1 MTFSQFLKELEDI
14 EDDFEKDE
22 NEIDFT
28 MLKMLQ
34 SVLKQKE
41 QKDKE
46 LQLLEQ
52 EVDEMVNS
60 IVDRPA
66 DYFETKERLIE
77 KMIEKSRA
85 RNAIPKDPKDR
96 EAISNEAT
104 LNTITKLFD
113 KMISQT
119 TSQEVKFQLDDV
131 KKSLKNINVRAQRT
145 AIKKEIK
152 NARIKARLILQKE
165 IEKEQSNEIS
175 Q

>member
-14 EDDFEKDE
+14 ENDFEKDE

-60 IVDRPA
+60 ILDRPS
-66 DYFETKERLIE
+66 DYFESKERLIE

-85 RNAIPKDPKDR
+85 RNALPKDSKDR

-104 LNTITKLFD
+104 LNTIIKLFD
-113 KMISQT
+113 KMIARTS
-119 TSQEVKFQLDDV
+119 SQEVKFQLDDV

-165 IEKEQSNEIS
+165 IEKEQSNDLS

>member
-1 MTFSQFLKELEDI
+1 MTFTQFLKELEDI
-14 EDDFEKDE
+14 EENFEKNE

-34 SVLKQKE
+34 TVLKQKE

-52 EVDEMVNS
+52 EVTEMINS
-60 IVDRPA
+60 IVDRPS

-85 RNAIPKDPKDR
+85 RYALPKDSKDR
-96 EAISNEAT
+96 EAISNEVT

-113 KMISQT
+113 KMISKT
-119 TSQEVKFQLDDV
+119 TSQEIKFQLDDV
-131 KKSLKNINVRAQRT
+131 KKDLKRINVKAERT

-165 IEKEQSNEIS
+165 IEKEKTNEIS